1 MSTGLPGTYSD
12 PVQTAII
19 GGTGL
24 STLPTPPFTPVAT
37 LPAPPTPW
45 GLPSSPISILHYAPP
60 SSDSKPTTIAFL
72 ARHGIHHQL
81 APHEVPNQ
89 ANIAALR
96 KLGVRCIIAFSAVGS
111 LREEVRPR
119 DFLVADQLI
128 DWTRGSR
135 PSTFFSNG
143 LVGHVSLAEP
153 FDPSLRSLII
163 HALAN
168 TQPPLSSSPSSSSSS
183 SSSTPPITIHP
194 HGTVITISGPHFS
207 TRAESLLFRAPP
219 FSCDVV
225 NMSAAPEAK
234 LAREAEL
241 GYAMVCMSTDYDSW
255 HATNEGV
262 SVEMVM
268 GHMKTNSV
276 NARRAVESIVEEL
289 GRGGNEEIVAGKQW
303 EGMAKGAAG
312 ITKVEGRGKE
322 VTSRMGWLFPGYF
335 EGG

>member
-1 MSTGLPGTYSD
+1 MSTALQSTYSD
-12 PVQTAII
+12 SVQIAII

-24 STLPTPPFTPVAT
+24 STLPTPPFTPVAI

-45 GLPSSPISILHYAPP
+45 GLPSSPISILRYAPL
-60 SSDSKPTTIAFL
+60 SSNSKATTIAFL

-119 DFLVADQLI
+119 DFLIADQLI

-135 PSTFFSNG
+135 PPTFFSDG

-153 FDPSLRSLII
+153 FDPSLATLVTR
-163 HALAN
+163 ALTN
-168 TQPPLSSSPSSSSSS
+168 VRPPLSSSPSSSSSL
-183 SSSTPPITIHP
+183 TPPMTVHP
-194 HGTVITISGPHFS
+194 RGTVITISGPHFS
-207 TRAESLLFRAPP
+207 TRAESLFFRSPLL
-219 FSCDVV
+219 SCDVV

-234 LAREAEL
+234 LAREAEI
-241 GYAMVCMSTDYDSW
+241 GYAIVCMSTDYDSW

-262 SVEMVM
+262 SVEMVI
-268 GHMKTNSV
+268 GHMETNSV
-276 NARRAVESIVEEL
+276 NARRAVESIVQELAKEE
-289 GRGGNEEIVAGKQW
+289 NEDIVVGKQW
-303 EGMAKGAAG
+303 EGMVKGAAG

-322 VTSRMGWLFPGYF
+322 AMSRMEWLFPGYF
-335 EGG
+335 ESG